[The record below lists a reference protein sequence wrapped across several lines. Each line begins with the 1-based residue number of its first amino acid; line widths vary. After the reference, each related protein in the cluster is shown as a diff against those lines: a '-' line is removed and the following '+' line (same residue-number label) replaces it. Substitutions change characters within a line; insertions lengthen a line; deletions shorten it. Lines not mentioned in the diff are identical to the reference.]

1 MKIRFSHSSLCLR
14 PNLSCVKCSVK
25 MENTMK
31 KLLVYLK
38 DYKKESVLGPLFKLL
53 EATFELIVP
62 LVMAAIIDTGVATGD
77 KSYIMK
83 MCMVL
88 VLLAVIG
95 LTCSVT
101 AQYFAAKAA
110 VGFATKLRH
119 ALFAHIESLSFT
131 EMDTVGTATL
141 ITRMTSDVN
150 QVQNGVNL
158 VLRLFLRS
166 PFIVFGAMVMAFTID
181 VKAALVFVVTIPLLS
196 IIVFG
201 IMLISIPLYK
211 KVQLA
216 LDKVLGITR
225 ENLTGSRVIRA
236 FNKEDDEKVHFN
248 ENNDLL
254 TRAQIYVGK
263 ISALMNPLTYAIING
278 AIVVLVWTG
287 AVRVD
292 NGYITQGEVVA
303 LINYMSQI
311 LVELVKL
318 ANLIININK
327 SIACGNRIQSIF
339 EMQPSI
345 TDGSGQ
351 KVDKVQTDTA
361 DRSEEAEYAVEFS
374 HVGLTYAGAGDES
387 LTDIDFKVKKGETI
401 GIIGGTGSGKSSVVN
416 LIPRFYDVTSGF
428 IKVDGKDVKDYP
440 LEELRGKIGTVL
452 QKAVLFHGTIR
463 ENLKWGNPDATEED
477 LNRAI
482 TVAQAKEFV
491 DNKEGG
497 LDFEIEQGGKNLSGG
512 QRQRLT
518 IARAVVKKPEIL
530 ILDDSASALDFA
542 TDAALRK
549 AIREMEG
556 ETTVFIVSQRAAS
569 IQHADRIVVLDDGK
583 IVGLGTSEELLESCE
598 VYQEIYN
605 SQFKKQEGGKTA

>member
-1 MKIRFSHSSLCLR
+1 
-14 PNLSCVKCSVK
+14 
-25 MENTMK
+25 MK

-95 LTCSVT
+95 LTCSIT

-119 ALFAHIESLSFT
+119 ALFAHIERLSFT

-211 KVQLA
+211 KVQSA

-225 ENLTGSRVIRA
+225 ENLTGSKVIRA

-263 ISALMNPLTYAIING
+263 ISALMNPLTYVIING

-440 LEELRGKIGTVL
+440 LEELRGKIGMVL

-491 DNKEGG
+491 DNKEGR

>member
-1 MKIRFSHSSLCLR
+1 
-14 PNLSCVKCSVK
+14 

-62 LVMAAIIDTGVATGD
+62 LVMAAIIDTGVASGD
-77 KSYIMK
+77 KSYIVK

-95 LTCSVT
+95 LTCSIT
-101 AQYFAAKAA
+101 AQFFAAKAA

-181 VKAALVFVVTIPLLS
+181 IKAALVFVVTIPLLS
-196 IIVFG
+196 VVVFG

-211 KVQLA
+211 KVQSA

-236 FNKEDDEKVHFN
+236 FNKEEDETVHFN

-263 ISALMNPLTYAIING
+263 ISALMNPLTYVIING

-339 EMQPSI
+339 EMQSSI
-345 TDGSGQ
+345 TDGSNQ
-351 KVDKVQTDTA
+351 NADKAEKDA
-361 DRSEEAEYAVEFS
+361 SDGSKEAEYAVEFS
-374 HVGLTYAGAGDES
+374 HAGLIYAGAGEES

-428 IKVDGKDVKDYP
+428 VKVDGKNVKDYP

-477 LNRAI
+477 LIRAI

-497 LDFEIEQGGKNLSGG
+497 LDFEIEQGGRNLSGG

-518 IARAVVKKPEIL
+518 IARAVVRKPEIL

-549 AIREMEG
+549 AIRGMEG

-569 IQHADRIVVLDDGK
+569 IQHADRIIVLDDGK

>member
-1 MKIRFSHSSLCLR
+1 
-14 PNLSCVKCSVK
+14 

-95 LTCSVT
+95 LTCSIT

-211 KVQLA
+211 KVQSA

-263 ISALMNPLTYAIING
+263 ISALMNPLTYVIING

-491 DNKEGG
+491 DNKEGR

-569 IQHADRIVVLDDGK
+569 IQHADRILVLDDGK

>member
-1 MKIRFSHSSLCLR
+1 
-14 PNLSCVKCSVK
+14 

-95 LTCSVT
+95 LTCSIT

-119 ALFAHIESLSFT
+119 ALFAHIERLSFT

-211 KVQLA
+211 KVQSA

-263 ISALMNPLTYAIING
+263 ISALMNPLTYVIING

-440 LEELRGKIGTVL
+440 LEELRGKIGMVL

-491 DNKEGG
+491 DNKEGR

>member
-211 KVQLA
+211 KVQSA

-263 ISALMNPLTYAIING
+263 ISALMNPLTYVIING

-327 SIACGNRIQSIF
+327 SIAGGNRIQSIF

-491 DNKEGG
+491 DNKEGR

>member
-1 MKIRFSHSSLCLR
+1 
-14 PNLSCVKCSVK
+14 

-88 VLLAVIG
+88 VLFAVIG

-150 QVQNGVNL
+150 QVQNGMNL

-211 KVQLA
+211 KVQSA

>member
-83 MCMVL
+83 MRMVL

-95 LTCSVT
+95 LTCSIT

-119 ALFAHIESLSFT
+119 ALFAHIERLSFT

-211 KVQLA
+211 KVQSA

-263 ISALMNPLTYAIING
+263 ISALMNPLTYVIING

-351 KVDKVQTDTA
+351 KVDKVRTDTA

-491 DNKEGG
+491 DNKEGR

>member
-1 MKIRFSHSSLCLR
+1 
-14 PNLSCVKCSVK
+14 

-88 VLLAVIG
+88 VLFAVIG
-95 LTCSVT
+95 LTCSIT

-119 ALFAHIESLSFT
+119 ALFAHIERLSFT

-211 KVQLA
+211 KVQSA

-263 ISALMNPLTYAIING
+263 ISALMNPLTYVIING

-351 KVDKVQTDTA
+351 KVDKVRTDTA

-491 DNKEGG
+491 DNKEGR

>member
-1 MKIRFSHSSLCLR
+1 
-14 PNLSCVKCSVK
+14 

-95 LTCSVT
+95 LTCSIT

-211 KVQLA
+211 KVQSA

-263 ISALMNPLTYAIING
+263 ISALMNPLTYVIING

-327 SIACGNRIQSIF
+327 SIAGGNRIQSIF

-416 LIPRFYDVTSGF
+416 LIPRFYDVTFGF

-491 DNKEGG
+491 DNKEGR